1 LRDGK
6 IIVARLWPRY
16 EAKVP
21 TRAPII
27 RGLDRERFE
36 TICVYLKKSSSLENT
51 FAKESGFREYYLS
64 KKKFFRVMNIPVI
77 IRLSRIFRREG
88 VDIVHC
94 HHHQAAVYGTLA
106 AWLAGTGVVLSHVHG
121 MGRTTNRRKF
131 INSII
136 FKRISR
142 VLTVGESV
150 REDVLENNPL
160 LTPEKVVSIGNS
172 IDWPIFANEAI
183 TQAQAKEKLNLPAG
197 ATVFGTVGRM
207 APAKGHTY
215 LLEAFAIVKRT
226 CVNAHLLL
234 IGEGR
239 LREELEEQA
248 QRIGLNDCIHFLGR
262 RDDVSVCLRAMD
274 VFVLSSVSSEG
285 LPRAMLEA
293 MASGVPVIGTRVS
306 GIPEILAG
314 GQFGKLVEPAQSE
327 QLSAAMMEVCN
338 LPLDEKERIGAAG
351 LERVK
356 SEYSHE
362 KVLHM
367 LAGIYEQELK
377 KAGIESTA
385 D

>member
-1 LRDGK
+1 MRDGK
-6 IIVARLWPRY
+6 VIVARLWPRY

-36 TICVYLKKSSSLENT
+36 TICVYLKKSSSLDNS
-51 FAKESGFREYYLS
+51 FAQEAGFKEYYLS
-64 KKKFFRVMNIPVI
+64 KKKFFRILNVPVI
-77 IRLSRIFRREG
+77 VRLSRIFRREG

-94 HHHQAAVYGTLA
+94 HHHQAAVYGTFA
-106 AWLAGTGVVLSHVHG
+106 AWLAGTPVVFSHVHG
-121 MGRTTNRRKF
+121 MGRTTSRRKF

-136 FKRISR
+136 FRRISR

-160 LTPEKVVSIGNS
+160 LGPEQVVSIGNS
-172 IDWPIFANEAI
+172 IDWEVFANETL

-215 LLEAFAIVKRT
+215 LLESFAMVKRT
-226 CVNAHLLL
+226 CVNAHLVLV
-234 IGEGR
+234 GDGR

-306 GIPEILAG
+306 GIPEILADG
-314 GQFGKLVEPAQSE
+314 EFGRLVEPAEAE
-327 QLSAAMMEVCN
+327 QLSATMIEMSN
-338 LPLDEKERIGAAG
+338 LALDEKQRIKETG

-362 KVLHM
+362 KVLQK
-367 LAGIYEQELK
+367 LSEIYEQELK
-377 KAGIESTA
+377 KAGVESSEG
-385 D
+385 